1 MGGGAEEP
9 LFGWK
14 RWKNGCG
21 GGLCS
26 PNSGWNGAIWGEKR
40 RRVGVEMGGMGGN
53 GGGWVE
59 MGGLGCFCVTA
70 EPPDP
75 TSCPK
80 SAAFHPKTPPGAGG
94 ARWHLRMEFPL
105 LPPKRAK
112 NGGGYQIK
120 PPNEGGKRGRAAF
133 GLKNGE
139 NGKIGGALRHR
150 RSFWPH

>member
-1 MGGGAEEP
+1 MGAGGVCVPQIAAGMGQ
-9 LFGWK
+9 FGEK
-14 RWKNGCG
+14 KG
-21 GGLCS
+21 GGL
-26 PNSGWNGAIWGEKR
+26 GWKW
-40 RRVGVEMGGMGGN
+40 
-53 GGGWVE
+53 GGWVE

-112 NGGGYQIK
+112 NGGGGS
-120 PPNEGGKRGRAAF
+120 N
-133 GLKNGE
+133 
-139 NGKIGGALRHR
+139 
-150 RSFWPH
+150 